1 MDRSEHVRSK
11 VFKEIKKEREQE
23 IKQKRRQEV
32 MESIRE
38 SMHQIAVL
46 LRELIVL
53 GESDKLNK
61 KARRKP

>member
-1 MDRSEHVRSK
+1 VRK
-11 VFKEIKKEREQE
+11 VFKEIKKEREEE
-23 IKQKRRQEV
+23 IKRKRSEEA

-38 SMHQIAVL
+38 SMHQIAGL

-53 GESDKLNK
+53 SESDKLNK